1 MEHVFNQYFFIF
13 FAGSPQQEA
22 VRTMFGDIM
31 RQKLGGD
38 TELAQKLMPD
48 FPVGCRRITPGDG
61 YLDALNAEN
70 VTARF
75 DPIVK
80 FTGKG
85 ILTQPPPDT
94 GPEETESN
102 LIICATGF
110 DVIFKPAWPM
120 VGLNGTS
127 LRKLWKEE
135 SEAYM
140 GIAAPQM
147 PNYFIFT
154 GPNSPLGHGSLFGAL
169 EASSDYILKWCSKI
183 ASQGIKSITV
193 KPEVVR
199 EFNDYS
205 QEFLRRLC
213 EHLDV
218 AHGTRTTRSMGAY
231 LNQQNR
237 FGFMGSGIT
246 DLEAS
251 GGQLGFYLDK

>member
-1 MEHVFNQYFFIF
+1 M
-13 FAGSPQQEA
+13 
-22 VRTMFGDIM
+22 
-31 RQKLGGD
+31 
-38 TELAQKLMPD
+38 
-48 FPVGCRRITPGDG
+48 
-61 YLDALNAEN
+61 NASN

-80 FTGKG
+80 FTEKG
-85 ILTQPPPDT
+85 ILTQPPADT
-94 GPEETESN
+94 GPEETEFD

-110 DVIFKPAWPM
+110 DVTFKPAWSM
-120 VGLNGTS
+120 IGLNGTN
-127 LRKLWKEE
+127 LRELWKEE

-147 PNYFIFT
+147 PKYFMFT

-183 ASQGIKSITV
+183 ASEGIKSVIV

-205 QEFLRRLC
+205 QEFLKKTVWASGCRSWYKDHKIDGRVSAMYAGSVLHYR
-213 EHLDV
+213 ELLQ
-218 AHGTRTTRSMGAY
+218 AFRTEDFDISY
-231 LNQQNR
+231 LNQHNI